1 MLSLDAFEILLEFE
15 NENGGFWSLLRSVLT
30 KCELTKLAIHV

>member
-15 NENGGFWSLLRSVLT
+15 NENGGWSLLRSVLT